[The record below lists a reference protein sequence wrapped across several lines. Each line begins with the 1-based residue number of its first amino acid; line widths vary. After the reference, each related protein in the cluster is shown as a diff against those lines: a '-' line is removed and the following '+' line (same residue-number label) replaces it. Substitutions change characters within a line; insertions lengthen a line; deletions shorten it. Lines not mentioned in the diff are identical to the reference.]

1 MNIVTKSVSKKNT
14 LVKFGMRDGEV
25 EEEEMLI
32 FISFMITCPNNHCII
47 LSSYLRHFSLLNQI
61 IEK

>member
-1 MNIVTKSVSKKNT
+1 
-14 LVKFGMRDGEV
+14 MRDGEV

-32 FISFMITCPNNHCII
+32 FISFMITCSNNHCII

-61 IEK
+61 IEKIVQKYVKF